1 MTEEAQQQ
9 RERLRYRLLTGSD
22 DRAFCERVSQAL
34 AEGYRLYGNP
44 AITVDGGRVVT
55 AQAVVLDGPP
65 ELTVRP
71 VNQQA

>member
-1 MTEEAQQQ
+1 MTEQAQQQ

-34 AEGYRLYGNP
+34 AEGYRLYGSP

-55 AQAVVLDGPP
+55 AQAVVLEGPP